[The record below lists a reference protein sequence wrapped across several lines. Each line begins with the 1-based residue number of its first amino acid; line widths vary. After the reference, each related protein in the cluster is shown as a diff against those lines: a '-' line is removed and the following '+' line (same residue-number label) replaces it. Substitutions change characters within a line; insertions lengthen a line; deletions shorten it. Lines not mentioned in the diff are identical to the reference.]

1 MLSLVSNSIRFQELR
16 QAAFP
21 NLQYITFLCF
31 FTAFWT
37 LQGKTQWDPEKQ
49 NMPLFSCWL
58 GRDGPPVKPLIPYI
72 SKPLGSSTCGKFFS
86 YISIYFKNIY
96 WKNLHNFECNRK
108 NTVKADSRSKKKSN
122 TTSKTA
128 SPSFRADYAS
138 CYSRIAQSTWHMP
151 PTETVTPSS
160 SVAADASYSLA
171 MHINE

>member
-108 NTVKADSRSKKKSN
+108 NTVKADSRSKKKA
-122 TTSKTA
+122 TLQVRLQAPA
-128 SPSFRADYAS
+128 SEQTMLPVTQGLPRAHDT
-138 CYSRIAQSTWHMP
+138 CLPQRQSHP
-151 PTETVTPSS
+151 
-160 SVAADASYSLA
+160 AAVWLQMA
-171 MHINE
+171 HIP